1 MKANE
6 FDNIL
11 DECLERILAGGE
23 TIEQCLA
30 RYPEQA
36 AELEPLL
43 QTVLV
48 SKKAISIEPR
58 PAFREK
64 ARRQFQSAL
73 HEMAQKRERRF
84 SFFNLQPQWATAIV
98 GVIIVLLASSGTV
111 VAAGN
116 SMPDGALYPV
126 KLATEAV
133 RLKLTPSILGKAELY
148 VSMIDK
154 RVTEII
160 RMADKGKPEQ
170 VEQAAEKMNTY
181 LIAMANLAA
190 PVMAEPATEAPSLFM
205 APVPEA
211 ATEEMPALQPETQKA
226 PAPLVAPPPGQARQ
240 ARGGQGGQGRGG
252 ESDQV
257 RGGEGDQ
264 GKGAEIARQAKLRG
278 IMSRNAEEHSAAL
291 QAVLERVPESAQP
304 ALLRAIAAAET
315 GYQEALR
322 ALD

>member
-1 MKANE
+1 MKE
-6 FDNIL
+6 FENIL
-11 DECLERILAGGE
+11 DECLERILTGGE
-23 TIEQCLA
+23 TVEQCLSS
-30 RYPEQA
+30 YPEQA
-36 AELEPLL
+36 VELEPLL
-43 QTVLV
+43 QTVLA

-58 PAFREK
+58 PEFREK
-64 ARRQFQSAL
+64 ARRQFQSTL
-73 HEMAQKRERRF
+73 QEMAQKRERRF
-84 SFFNLQPQWATAIV
+84 SFFNLQPQWATAII
-98 GVIIVLLASSGTV
+98 GVIILVLASSGTV

-133 RLKLTPSILGKAELY
+133 RLKLTPSTLGKAALY

-170 VEQAAEKMNTY
+170 VEQAADKMNTY

-190 PVMAEPATEAPSLFM
+190 PVMAEPAAEAPSLFM

-211 ATEEMPALQPETQKA
+211 ATEEMPAPPTKQDNRAVMA
-226 PAPLVAPPPGQARQ
+226 PAPLVAPPPAPPGQAN
-240 ARGGQGGQGRGG
+240 QGR
-252 ESDQV
+252 
-257 RGGEGDQ
+257 RGEGGQ
-264 GKGAEIARQAKLRG
+264 GKGAEIAARAKLRG

-291 QAVLERVPESAQP
+291 QAVLERAPESAQP

>member
-1 MKANE
+1 MKMKE
-6 FDNIL
+6 FENIL
-11 DECLERILAGGE
+11 DECLERILTGGE
-23 TIEQCLA
+23 TVEQCLS

-36 AELEPLL
+36 VELEPLL
-43 QTVLV
+43 QTVLA

-58 PAFREK
+58 PEFREK

-73 HEMAQKRERRF
+73 QEMAQKRERRF
-84 SFFNLQPQWATAIV
+84 SFFNLQPQWATAII
-98 GVIIVLLASSGTV
+98 GVIILVLASSGTV

-133 RLKLTPSILGKAELY
+133 RLKLTPSTLGKAALY

-170 VEQAAEKMNTY
+170 VEQAADKMNTY

-190 PVMAEPATEAPSLFM
+190 PVMAEPAAEAPSLFM

-211 ATEEMPALQPETQKA
+211 ATEEMPAPPTKQDNRAVMAPAPQPETQEA
-226 PAPLVAPPPGQARQ
+226 PAPPGQAN
-240 ARGGQGGQGRGG
+240 QGR
-252 ESDQV
+252 
-257 RGGEGDQ
+257 RGEGGQ
-264 GKGAEIARQAKLRG
+264 GKGAEIAARAKLRG

-291 QAVLERVPESAQP
+291 QAVLERAPEAAQP
-304 ALLRAIAAAET
+304 ALLRAIAAAEA